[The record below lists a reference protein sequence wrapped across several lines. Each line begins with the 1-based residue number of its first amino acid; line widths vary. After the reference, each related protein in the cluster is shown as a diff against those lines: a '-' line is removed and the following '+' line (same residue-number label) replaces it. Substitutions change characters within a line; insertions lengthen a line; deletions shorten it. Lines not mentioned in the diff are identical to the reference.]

1 MKNMDSFELLKK
13 FLKIDSNNLNYKI
26 FEKNKVKLSKLD
38 EDFMRLILY
47 QKTVSL
53 YNCQLEPNKAFV
65 NLKNLFKSKVVPI
78 NKKSDI
84 TEKKE
89 NIISLNTCEEDITKI
104 TKVGKL

>member
-1 MKNMDSFELLKK
+1 
-13 FLKIDSNNLNYKI
+13 
-26 FEKNKVKLSKLD
+26 
-38 EDFMRLILY
+38 
-47 QKTVSL
+47 
-53 YNCQLEPNKAFV
+53 
-65 NLKNLFKSKVVPI
+65 LKNLFKSKVVPI